1 MSFINTIKTWFTASP
16 TAPQVPPL
24 PETEPNLPEEH
35 HAPQQEI
42 TPLPPVPD
50 VTPPP
55 ETPALPPEMDAMG
68 LRSETEF
75 CGLVL
80 EQVMLAHSTW
90 LKNLE
95 AALRGQN
102 PSIYKTKLAS
112 DDRLSELGKWLYQ
125 NEKIF
130 TAYPEYHILIEMHK
144 RFHQCAGEVVEHH
157 RQGHFADAI
166 LLLRRDLSLL
176 SEEVQKSLIN
186 LHKQV
191 QEKGGNICGW
201 FSGCLKTKN
210 AL

>member
-1 MSFINTIKTWFTASP
+1 MSLINTIKAWFTATP
-16 TAPQVPPL
+16 TTPQATPPL
-24 PETEPNLPEEH
+24 PETHLPEAH
-35 HAPQQEI
+35 DLPQQETTVPP
-42 TPLPPVPD
+42 TPD
-50 VTPPP
+50 TPTLP
-55 ETPALPPEMDAMG
+55 ETPPQLPEMDAIG

-80 EQVMLAHSTW
+80 EQVMLAHRTW
-90 LKNLE
+90 LQNLE
-95 AALRGQN
+95 SALRGQN

-191 QEKGGNICGW
+191 QEKGENICG
-201 FSGCLKTKN
+201 
-210 AL
+210 